1 MLKIHLKK
9 LKKEIPLLKHVK
21 IGLEKVAVVK
31 DAPVVIVVITFGF
44 VMVSGFFV
52 VIGVDST
59 LLQLSVLLQQKS
71 PDAIPFVILPV

>member
-1 MLKIHLKK
+1 M
-9 LKKEIPLLKHVK
+9 
-21 IGLEKVAVVK
+21 VVVV

-44 VMVSGFFV
+44 VMVSGLFEV
-52 VIGVDST
+52 TGVDST

>member
-1 MLKIHLKK
+1 MHLKK
-9 LKKEIPLLKHVK
+9 LKKEILLLKHVT
-21 IGLEKVAVVK
+21 IGLEKVVVVV

-44 VMVSGFFV
+44 VMVSGLFV